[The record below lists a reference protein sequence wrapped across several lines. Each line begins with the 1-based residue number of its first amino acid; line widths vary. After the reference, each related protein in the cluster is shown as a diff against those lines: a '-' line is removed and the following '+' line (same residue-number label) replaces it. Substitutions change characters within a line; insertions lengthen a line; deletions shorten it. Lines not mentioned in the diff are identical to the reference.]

1 MSFSS
6 RIARKFM
13 FSSKE
18 IGPSRFTGS
27 IAIIGIAIGTMA
39 MVLSISVLNGFESR
53 IIEKIIGF
61 EGDIKLSGN
70 IDFKNNINNLR
81 SIDNIDDYLLYK
93 ERKGLILSKDN
104 TTRMINLKSLEINKL
119 RAFYKINLNEV
130 IDSDLPI
137 VIIGKTTAS
146 RLNLKIGDEIRVMS
160 PLDQNLVWGLP
171 RQIKSVV
178 GGIFN
183 VKVLDFNDRVAFI
196 SSEIGNKLFARKNN
210 FDGVDIK
217 IIESSD
223 PSNVKKSIIELIP
236 NSKVETWKE
245 LHSKLFS
252 AMKLE
257 RIGSLIVLSLIVL
270 VGCFNLSTTLMLIT
284 IQKIKQFGILSALGA
299 TKKIIRDI
307 VIRQGVFTGS
317 IGIVLGFIVGFSALL
332 IQNLFGVIKLPDDI
346 YFTSHLPM
354 IIYFSDFLI
363 ITLVA
368 SGMVLLS
375 SIIAAKRSELIST
388 SNSIVLEK

>member
-1 MSFSS
+1 M
-6 RIARKFM
+6 
-13 FSSKE
+13 
-18 IGPSRFTGS
+18 
-27 IAIIGIAIGTMA
+27 
-39 MVLSISVLNGFESR
+39 
-53 IIEKIIGF
+53 
-61 EGDIKLSGN
+61 
-70 IDFKNNINNLR
+70 
-81 SIDNIDDYLLYK
+81 
-93 ERKGLILSKDN
+93 
-104 TTRMINLKSLEINKL
+104 
-119 RAFYKINLNEV
+119 
-130 IDSDLPI
+130 
-137 VIIGKTTAS
+137 
-146 RLNLKIGDEIRVMS
+146 
-160 PLDQNLVWGLP
+160 
-171 RQIKSVV
+171 
-178 GGIFN
+178 
-183 VKVLDFNDRVAFI
+183 
-196 SSEIGNKLFARKNN
+196 
-210 FDGVDIK
+210 
-217 IIESSD
+217 
-223 PSNVKKSIIELIP
+223 KKSIIELIP

-307 VIRQGVFTGS
+307 IIRQGVFTGS
-317 IGIVLGFIVGFSALL
+317 IGIVLGFIVGFSAVL

-375 SIIAAKRSELIST
+375 SIIAAKRTDLIST